1 MTRKS
6 KREIRRAVADLDTDV
21 RSEGLT
27 VVHRSEGGELVD
39 QRGDP
44 VAPDAVD
51 GLVVVVARDTRTP
64 ANRPGGAT

>member
-1 MTRKS
+1 MTRKN
-6 KREIRRAVADLDTDV
+6 KREIERAVADLDTDV
-21 RSEGLT
+21 RSEEMT
-27 VVHRSEGGELVD
+27 VVHRSESGELVD

-44 VAPDAVD
+44 VAPGAVD